1 MVDFE
6 KKLAEKRA
14 LEARVSDLKL
24 AETAA
29 AEPITLTEG
38 QQDALNQLKSWW
50 DSKEKNIVLSGAPGT
65 GKTFTA
71 KLFANTMKR
80 SVPLFTAP
88 TNEAVRQLELSLKG
102 SSPTRTTYAALGLTL
117 SRTSYN
123 QKIYQKSLP
132 KDFFDYNMLVVDEGS
147 MAGKQDP
154 KDKDSHKLLMDYV
167 LETGMRTVWLA
178 DWAQLPPVESKD
190 GTSPLFNQG
199 FKTLELT
206 QVKRHSGPILEY
218 ALMLRDVL
226 TKPVKNMPKFIDGI
240 NLVDRNSSGLI
251 TFSDEDFE
259 KIITDQARVI
269 TWTNE
274 IKVCK
279 LPGVKEYNA
288 NIRARLFGETLAKA
302 SDIYPTDRL
311 LFASPL
317 IKYKTVYETV
327 EFSEKLVKIEN
338 ESLASV
344 NSRAEVMHV
353 SLATVM
359 GVECHKAELE
369 LEGGQNAT
377 AYIPTHAGKLEKAK
391 KDKFLREQALKAGGG
406 MEAGKGWMLYH
417 TFQEFFADV
426 KHTYCITGHR
436 SQGST
441 IPEVFVDIG
450 NILQNRDRLVA
461 FKNLYVASTRARDK
475 LTYIRN

>member
-1 MVDFE
+1 MSKTDIEYFSE
-6 KKLAEKRA
+6 
-14 LEARVSDLKL
+14 EASP
-24 AETAA
+24 AS
-29 AEPITLTEG
+29 EPIILTEG
-38 QQDALNQLKSWW
+38 QQDSLDQLKSWW
-50 DSKEKNIVLSGAPGT
+50 ESNEKNIVLSGAPGT

-71 KLFANTMKR
+71 KLFADTMKG

-102 SSPTRTTYAALGLTL
+102 SSPTKTTYAALGLTL

-123 QKIYQKSLP
+123 QKIYQKALP
-132 KDFFDYNMLVVDEGS
+132 KDFFDYNILIVDEGS
-147 MAGKQDP
+147 MVGKQDTNE
-154 KDKDSHKLLMDYV
+154 KGSHKLLMDYV

-199 FKTLELT
+199 FQTLELT

-218 ALMLRDVL
+218 ALMLRDTL
-226 TKPVKNMPKFIDGI
+226 DKPVKNLPKFIDGI
-240 NLVDRNSSGLI
+240 ELTNRNSSGLI
-251 TFSDEDFE
+251 NFSDEAFE

-269 TWTNE
+269 TWTNGATNYCR
-274 IKVCK
+274 I
-279 LPGVKEYNA
+279 PGVREYNA
-288 NIRARLFGETLAKA
+288 SVRARLFGEALAKA

-317 IKYKTVYETV
+317 IKYKTDYETV
-327 EFSEKLVKIEN
+327 EFSEKLTKL
-338 ESLASV
+338 ESGSIASV

-353 SLATVM
+353 STVTVM
-359 GVECHKAELE
+359 GVECHKTELE
-369 LEGGQNAT
+369 LEGGQNTT

-391 KDKFLREQALKAGGG
+391 KDKFLRDQALKADGDL
-406 MEAGKGWMLYH
+406 EAGKCWNLYH

-441 IPEVFVDIG
+441 IPEVYVDVG
-450 NILQNRDRLVA
+450 NMLQNRDRLVA

-475 LTYIRN
+475 LTYIRG